1 MPRNSITGW
10 GPDMP
15 LEAAGLA
22 LVVVAVFLLALVGL
36 EAVESR
42 FTNWRAARALLREV
56 ESDSPPKQAGQDPP
70 RQAGR
75 Y

>member
-1 MPRNSITGW
+1 
-10 GPDMP
+10 MP

-22 LVVVAVFLLALVGL
+22 LAVVAVFLLALVGL

-42 FTNWRAARALLREV
+42 FTNWRAARALLRED
-56 ESDSPPKQAGQDPP
+56 EREATAKQAGQDPP
-70 RQAGR
+70 RPAGR